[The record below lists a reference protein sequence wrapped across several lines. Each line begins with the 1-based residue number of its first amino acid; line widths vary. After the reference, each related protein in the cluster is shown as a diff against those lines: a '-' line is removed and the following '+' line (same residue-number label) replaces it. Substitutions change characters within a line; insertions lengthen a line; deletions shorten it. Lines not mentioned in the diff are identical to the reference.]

1 MKQLTLLVR
10 IYGTYRKALIG
21 AFQRQIFSLIA
32 ELDARINRI
41 TTDRRGHIT
50 LEIDGE
56 DEEFVSN
63 IVAKKFGLIPTLHN
77 LKSETKRSGYLVD
90 VGKIGYGLYVDI
102 GIKDPKYLD
111 PLIPLHRLREQ
122 TLMPKHSVRYISKSL
137 SLVEHLPL
145 EIEITDINQINQK
158 IEAQLAMSTLTRIN
172 QWIDD
177 DHERLLVFGIP
188 KSLLRTTLTKVN
200 HIQDIYEFEKLGTF
214 EHALRCKR
222 STHASG
228 IVAAIGPKLRGV
240 PMHLI
245 IPNEMEEKRSAKA

>member
-21 AFQRQIFSLIA
+21 AFQRKISSLTA
-32 ELDARINRI
+32 ELDISINRI
-41 TTDRRGHIT
+41 TTDKRGHIS
-50 LEIDGE
+50 LEIVGP

-63 IVAKKFGLIPTLHN
+63 IIAKQFGLVPTFQELKPKTSKFGYLI
-77 LKSETKRSGYLVD
+77 D

-102 GIKDPKYLD
+102 GIKNPRYLD
-111 PLIPLHRLREQ
+111 PLVPLHRLRKQ
-122 TLMPKHSVRYISKSL
+122 IQMQKHSVRFISKSL
-137 SLVEHLPL
+137 VFVEHLPL
-145 EIEITDINQINQK
+145 EIEITNIDQINQK
-158 IEAQLAMSTLTRIN
+158 IEAQLAPSTLTRIN
-172 QWIDD
+172 KWIKD

-188 KSLLRTTLTKVN
+188 EHLLKDTLAKTD
-200 HIQDIYEFEKLGTF
+200 HIQDIYEFEKLGVF

-228 IVAAIGPKLRGV
+228 IITAIGPKLRGV

-245 IPNEMEEKRSAKA
+245 IPHEMEDKRSAKA